1 MHLGARQVAAV
12 VLFLSVPFALRIGV
26 ANASGTIPVG
36 APIEETRDATGA
48 EVSRLD
54 HQLADVLCRLGF
66 TGGME
71 STLEQRLGRRIHR
84 KLADLGRMLWFDTLT
99 GLNDDN
105 TCAGCHS
112 PTNGLGD
119 TQSIAI
125 GIENNG
131 VVGPHRTGPRNQRR
145 SPLAINTAF
154 YRNLMWNSRFAAL
167 SNDPFDNGAGFLF
180 PPPEGLTLSHLPHLL
195 AAQAFIP
202 PSERNEVA
210 GFVFP
215 GNSYDIRDEVLR
227 RLNATPAYRTLFGR
241 SFPEVDAGGP
251 ITFEMF
257 GAAIAEFEFTQVF
270 TDTPLDRF
278 ARGER
283 STMTAGEK
291 KGAML
296 FFGKAGCVSCHA
308 VSGASN
314 EMFSDFTP
322 HVIGVPQI
330 VPAVTNSV
338 FDGPGANE
346 DFGLE
351 QVTQDPADRYKFR
364 TAPLRNLA
372 VMPAFMHNGCFT
384 TIEEAVRHHLDVFAS
399 ARSYR
404 PDRLDPDLKG
414 TLGPIEPVLG
424 RVDPRLAR
432 PIALSNVE
440 FRQLVDF
447 LRHGL
452 LDPRALPANLQAL
465 VPDHVPSGRPVLTF
479 EFPAPCLA
487 SAISPASEGSGG
499 EPISPSSTPR
509 PSMGSFGV
517 DAPYPNPA
525 RGSTSFA
532 VRLPRAGRV
541 SVFVH
546 DTAGRRIRLL
556 VDGSV
561 LRAGSNP
568 LVWDGRNDAG
578 AMVSAG
584 IYFLQVRSESGD
596 AGQRI
601 VHLGR

>member
-1 MHLGARQVAAV
+1 MHFTARRLIAV
-12 VLFLSVPFALRIGV
+12 VLFVSVPIALRP
-26 ANASGTIPVG
+26 APSNASGTVS
-36 APIEETRDATGA
+36 AAEPIEQVRGA
-48 EVSRLD
+48 SDGEGPRLD
-54 HQLADVLCRLGF
+54 HQLADVLRRLGF
-66 TGGME
+66 TGAME

-84 KLADLGRMLWFDTLT
+84 ELADLGRMLWFDTLT

-167 SNDPFDNGAGFLF
+167 SNDPFDNSAGFLF
-180 PPPEGLTLSHLPHLL
+180 PPPEGLNLSHLPQLL

-227 RLNATPAYRTLFGR
+227 RLNASPAYRTLFGV
-241 SFPEVDAGGP
+241 SFPEVSAGGS

-257 GAAIAEFEFTQVF
+257 GSAIAEFEFTQVF
-270 TDTPLDRF
+270 ADAPLDRF

-283 STMTAGEK
+283 NAMTSGEK

-308 VSGASN
+308 VSGTSN

-322 HVIGVPQI
+322 HVIGVPQ
-330 VPAVTNSV
+330 VAPLVTNSV

-351 QVTQDPADRYKFR
+351 QVTQDPADRYRFR

-372 VMPAFMHNGCFT
+372 VMPAFMHNGCFV

-399 ARSYR
+399 ARNYR
-404 PDRLDPDLKG
+404 PDRLDPDLQG
-414 TLGPIEPVLG
+414 ALGPIEPVLE

-432 PIALSNVE
+432 PIALSNAE

-479 EFPAPCLA
+479 EFPASCLA
-487 SAISPASEGSGG
+487 STNSAAPEGMG
-499 EPISPSSTPR
+499 EERILPSATPR
-509 PSMGSFGV
+509 SSMDSFGV

-546 DTAGRRIRLL
+546 DTAGRRVRSL

-596 AGQRI
+596 TGQRI